1 MLLITLLIKLEIAST
16 LGVKTSIYGEAIV
29 NKDKCVLC
37 GDPADSE
44 SYKLLCETC
53 AECLDPSI
61 LIRKAEKERQEGALE
76 KR

>member
-1 MLLITLLIKLEIAST
+1 
-16 LGVKTSIYGEAIV
+16 V